1 MRFHVRAGFAAL
13 TFASLAA
20 CASAGETPEAAA
32 PATFDAALAERLG
45 ADEYGMRSYVL
56 AILKTGPQDSVITDK
71 DERAA
76 LFAGHFSNM
85 GKLAEEGKLVLAGPL
100 GGEDGRRG
108 LFILNTA
115 DIDTAKEWV
124 ATDPTIEAGVFVV
137 DFSKYYGSAALMMI
151 NEVHPAIQKK
161 GITD

>member
-1 MRFHVRAGFAAL
+1 
-13 TFASLAA
+13 
-20 CASAGETPEAAA
+20 
-32 PATFDAALAERLG
+32 
-45 ADEYGMRSYVL
+45 
-56 AILKTGPQDSVITDK
+56 
-71 DERAA
+71 
-76 LFAGHFSNM
+76 M

-115 DIDTAKEWV
+115 DIDSAKEWV